1 MKHSGDMSVKIIRN
15 GLYFDGLGNKGV
27 KKDVVIEGNIVASV
41 VDKAPAV
48 AGAEEIDATGKW
60 VCPGFL
66 DIHAHYD
73 AELEVM
79 PALDESVRHGVTTVI
94 IGNCSLSAA
103 LGRDEEIVDL
113 FCRVENIP
121 AKALSNWLIGN
132 ITWKT
137 PKEYYTHLDTVPV
150 GPNIASF
157 IGHSNVRIAAMGLE
171 RSFTEKKAT
180 KEEIQKMQGFID
192 EAMQEGYLGLS
203 VDMLPFHRWAGV
215 YNKKFTGVSVP
226 SQQAA
231 KKEYFQLA
239 DVLRKYN
246 RVLQITPNAVDKSS
260 FVTIMNLSRG
270 GVFKDSLRTTIVA
283 ALDLKSNERIYKLLK
298 LLGFLGNDILGAKMK
313 FQTLAEPFQN
323 FGDGPITPLFEEFPS
338 MIAAISVTE
347 EERKKIFRD
356 PAFRK
361 QFVKEWN
368 HKAASV
374 FPKALKEMWVVKS
387 PDPSHVG
394 KNFEQIG
401 QEAGKDPV
409 EHFMDLLAEYDTKL
423 RWKCDT
429 SNHRESVRLEL
440 LGYKHCMPGFNDS
453 GAHNV
458 NMAFHDGPLQ
468 FLKTALRFPDEM
480 PIEKA
485 IYRSTKEPADF
496 LGIDAGDIS
505 VGKRADVVVI
515 DPTRIEA
522 EINSDP
528 IEDYHPA
535 FGGSYRLVKRS
546 GKVVQHVFIN
556 GNEAYTNN
564 GVVKFHEDLGK
575 KKIFGQLLRSNLH
588 KN

>member
-1 MKHSGDMSVKIIRN
+1 MSITIIRN

-27 KKDVVIEGNIVASV
+27 KKDVIIEHNHIQSV
-41 VDKAPAV
+41 VDQAPKIE
-48 AGAEEIDATGKW
+48 GANEIDAIGKW
-60 VCPGFL
+60 VCPGFI

-79 PALDESVRHGVTTVI
+79 PALDESVRHGVTTVV

-103 LGRDEEIVDL
+103 IGKDEDIVDL

-121 AKALSNWLIGN
+121 AKSLSEWLIGN
-132 ITWKT
+132 IKWNS
-137 PKEYYTHLDTVPV
+137 PKEYYEHLDTVPV

-157 IGHSNVRIAAMGLE
+157 IGHSNLRMAAMGVE
-171 RSFTEKKAT
+171 RSFTEKKASQD
-180 KEEIQKMQGFID
+180 EISKMQGLLD
-192 EAMQEGYLGLS
+192 EAMQAGYLGVS
-203 VDMLPFHRWAGV
+203 IDMLPFHRWAGI
-215 YNKKFTGVSVP
+215 YNKEFTGVSVP
-226 SQQAA
+226 SQQAHRS
-231 KKEYFQLA
+231 EYFKLA

-246 RVLQITPNAVDKSS
+246 RVLQITPNAVDKTS
-260 FVTIMNLSRG
+260 FLTIMNLSRG
-270 GVFKDSLRTTIVA
+270 GIFKDSIRTTIVA

-323 FGDGPITPLFEEFPS
+323 FGDGPVTPLFEEFPS
-338 MIAAISVTE
+338 MISAISATA
-347 EERKKIFRD
+347 EERGRIFRD
-356 PAFRK
+356 PKFRQ

-387 PDPSHVG
+387 PNPAHVG

-401 QEAGKDPV
+401 IEAGKDPV
-409 EHFMDLLAEYDTKL
+409 QHFMDLLGEYDTNI

-429 SNHRESVRLEL
+429 SNHRETVRLEL

-468 FLKTALRFPDEM
+468 LLKTALRYPDQM

-485 IYRSTKEPADF
+485 IYRSTKEPCDF

-505 VGKRADVVVI
+505 VGKRADLVVI

-522 EINSDP
+522 EINSNP
-528 IEDYHPA
+528 IEDYHPS

-564 GVVKFHEDLGK
+564 GVVGFHEDLGK
-575 KKIFGQLLRSNLH
+575 KKIFGQLLRSQLH

>member
-1 MKHSGDMSVKIIRN
+1 MSTTIIRN

-27 KKDVVIEGNIVASV
+27 KKDVIIKGNIVDSV
-41 VDKAPAV
+41 VDKAPAIE
-48 AGAEEIDATGKW
+48 GAAEIDATDKW

-103 LGRDEEIVDL
+103 VGKDEDIVDL

-121 AKALSNWLIGN
+121 AKVLSKWLIGN
-132 ITWKT
+132 VTWKNPT
-137 PKEYYTHLDTVPV
+137 EYYEHLDTVPV

-157 IGHSNVRIAAMGLE
+157 IGHSNVRMSAMGTE

-180 KEEIQKMQGFID
+180 KEEIAKMQALID
-192 EAMQEGYLGLS
+192 EAMKAGYLGLS
-203 VDMLPFHRWAGV
+203 IDMLPFHRWAGV

-231 KKEYFQLA
+231 KSEYYQLA
-239 DVLRKYN
+239 DVLRKHDK
-246 RVLQITPNAVDKSS
+246 VLQITPNAVDKTS

-270 GVFKDSLRTTIVA
+270 GFFKKNIRTTIVA

-298 LLGFLGNDILGAKMK
+298 VLGFLGNEILGAKMK
-313 FQTLAEPFQN
+313 FQTLAEPFKN

-338 MIAAISVTE
+338 MISAISATE
-347 EERKKIFRD
+347 AERKKIFMD
-356 PAFRK
+356 PAFRN

-374 FPKALKEMWVVKS
+374 FPKALKEMWVVRS
-387 PDPSHVG
+387 PEPSHAG
-394 KNFEQIG
+394 KNFQQIG
-401 QEAGKDPV
+401 EEAGKDPV
-409 EHFMDLLAEYDTKL
+409 EHFMDLLAEHDTRL
-423 RWKCDT
+423 RWQCDT
-429 SNHRESVRLEL
+429 SNHREKVRLEL
-440 LGYKHCMPGFNDS
+440 LSYEHCMPGFNDS

-458 NMAFHDGPLQ
+458 NMAFHDGSLQ
-468 FLKTALRFPDEM
+468 LLKTALRFPEQM
-480 PIEKA
+480 SVERA
-485 IYRSTKEPADF
+485 IFRSTKEPADF

-505 VGKRADVVVI
+505 VGKRADIIVI
-515 DPTRIEA
+515 DPTRIES
-522 EINSDP
+522 EINSEP
-528 IEDYHPA
+528 VEDYHPS
-535 FGGSYRLVKRS
+535 FGGGFRLVKRS

-575 KKIFGQLLRSNLH
+575 KKIFGQLLRS
-588 KN
+588 K

>member
-1 MKHSGDMSVKIIRN
+1 MQTTIIRN
-15 GLYFDGLGNKGV
+15 GIYYDGLGNKGV
-27 KKDVVIEGNIVASV
+27 QKDVVIRGNVIDAVL
-41 VDKAPAV
+41 DKAPSV
-48 AGAEEIDATGKW
+48 EGAKEIDATGKW

-73 AELEVM
+73 AELEVL
-79 PALDESVRHGVTTVI
+79 PALDESVRHGVTTVV

-103 LGRDEEIVDL
+103 IGKDRDIVDL

-121 AKALSNWLIGN
+121 AKVLSDWIIGN
-132 ITWKT
+132 ISWKT
-137 PKEYYTHLDTVPV
+137 PREYYEHLDTLPA

-157 IGHSNVRIAAMGLE
+157 IGHSNIRIEAMGLD
-171 RSFTEKKAT
+171 RSFTEKHAT
-180 KEEIQKMQGFID
+180 KQEIAKMQGIVE
-192 EAMQEGYLGLS
+192 EAVQAGYLGMS

-215 YNKKFTGVSVP
+215 YNHKYTGVSVP

-231 KKEYFQLA
+231 KSEYFKLA
-239 DVLRKYN
+239 DILRKYN
-246 RVLQITPNAVDKSS
+246 KVLQITPNAVDKAS
-260 FVTIMNLSRG
+260 FLTILRLSQG
-270 GVFKDSLRTTIVA
+270 GFFKDSLRTTIVA

-298 LLGFLGNDILGAKMK
+298 LLGFLGNDILRAKMK

-338 MIAAISVTE
+338 MISAISATE
-347 EERKKIFRD
+347 EERKRIFSD
-356 PAFRK
+356 PKFRK

-401 QEAGKDPV
+401 MEAGKDPV
-409 EHFMDLLAEYDTKL
+409 QHFMDLLGKYDTQL

-468 FLKTALRFPDEM
+468 FLKTALRHPEEM
-480 PIEKA
+480 PVEKA

-515 DPTRIEA
+515 DPDRIES

-528 IEDYHPA
+528 VEDYHPD

-556 GNEAYTNN
+556 GTEAYTNN
-564 GVVKFHEDLGK
+564 GVYGFHEDLGK
-575 KKIFGQLLRSNLH
+575 KKIFGQLLRSQL
-588 KN
+588 

>member
-1 MKHSGDMSVKIIRN
+1 MSVTILRN
-15 GLYFDGLGNKGV
+15 GIYFDGLGNPGV
-27 KKDVVIEGNIVASV
+27 KKDVVIKDNIIASV
-41 VDKAPAV
+41 SDKAA
-48 AGAEEIDATGKW
+48 AIEGAKEIDVTGKW
-60 VCPGFL
+60 ICPGFL

-103 LGRDEEIVDL
+103 VGKDEDIVDL

-121 AKALSNWLIGN
+121 AKALSDWLIGN
-132 ITWKT
+132 ITWKS
-137 PKEYYTHLDTVPV
+137 PKEYYEHLDTVPV

-157 IGHSNVRIAAMGLE
+157 IGHSNIRMAAMGVE
-171 RSFTEKKAT
+171 RSFTEKKASN
-180 KEEIQKMQGFID
+180 EEIQKMQKLVE
-192 EAMQEGYLGLS
+192 EALDEGYLGVS

-231 KKEYFQLA
+231 KSEYYKLA
-239 DVLRKYN
+239 DVLRKHN
-246 RVLQITPNAVDKSS
+246 RVLQITPNAIDKTS

-270 GVFKDSLRTTIVA
+270 GFFKKSIRTTIVA

-298 LLGFLGNDILGAKMK
+298 LLGFLGNDILGAEMR
-313 FQTLAEPFQN
+313 FQTLAEPFKN

-338 MIAAISVTE
+338 MIKAISATG
-347 EERKKIFRD
+347 EERKTIFKD
-356 PAFRK
+356 KSFRK
-361 QFVKEWN
+361 QFEKEWN

-374 FPKALKEMWVVKS
+374 FPRALKEMWVVKS
-387 PDPSHVG
+387 PDASHIG
-394 KNFEQIG
+394 KNFVQI
-401 QEAGKDPV
+401 ANDAKKDPV
-409 EHFMDLLAEYDTKL
+409 EHFMDLLAEYDTQI
-423 RWKCDT
+423 RWWCDT
-429 SNHRESVRLEL
+429 SNHREKVRLEL

-468 FLKTALRFPDEM
+468 FLKTALRYPEDM

-496 LGIDAGDIS
+496 LGIDAGDIT

-535 FGGSYRLVKRS
+535 FGGGYRLVKRS

-564 GVVKFHEDLGK
+564 GVVQFHEDLGK
-575 KKIFGQLLRSNLH
+575 KKIFGQLLRSNLSN
-588 KN
+588 K

>member
-1 MKHSGDMSVKIIRN
+1 MSTTIIRN

-27 KKDVVIEGNIVASV
+27 KKDVIIKGNIVASV
-41 VDKAPAV
+41 VDKAPKIE
-48 AGAEEIDATGKW
+48 GAAEVDATNKW

-79 PALDESVRHGVTTVI
+79 PALDESVRHGVTTVV

-103 LGRDEEIVDL
+103 VGKDEDIVDL

-121 AKALSNWLIGN
+121 AKVLSKWLIGN
-132 ITWKT
+132 VTWKNPT
-137 PKEYYTHLDTVPV
+137 EYYEHLDTVPV

-157 IGHSNVRIAAMGLE
+157 IGHSNVRMSAMGTE

-180 KEEIQKMQGFID
+180 KEEIAKMQALID
-192 EAMQEGYLGLS
+192 EAMKAGYLGLS
-203 VDMLPFHRWAGV
+203 IDMLPFHRWAGV

-231 KKEYFQLA
+231 KSEYYQLA
-239 DVLRKYN
+239 DVLRKHDK
-246 RVLQITPNAVDKSS
+246 VLQITPNAVDKTS

-270 GVFKDSLRTTIVA
+270 GLFKKNIRTTIVA

-298 LLGFLGNDILGAKMK
+298 ILGFLGNEVLGAKMK
-313 FQTLAEPFQN
+313 FQTLAEPFKN

-338 MIAAISVTE
+338 MISAISATE
-347 EERKKIFRD
+347 AERKKIFMD

-374 FPKALKEMWVVKS
+374 FPKALKEMWVVRS
-387 PDPSHVG
+387 PEPSHAG
-394 KNFEQIG
+394 KNFQQIG
-401 QEAGKDPV
+401 EEAGKDPV
-409 EHFMDLLAEYDTKL
+409 EHFMDLLAEHDTRL
-423 RWKCDT
+423 RWQCDT
-429 SNHRESVRLEL
+429 SNHREKIRMEL
-440 LGYKHCMPGFNDS
+440 LSYEHCMPGFNDS

-458 NMAFHDGPLQ
+458 NMAFHDGSLQ
-468 FLKTALRFPDEM
+468 LLKTALRFPEQM
-480 PIEKA
+480 SVERA
-485 IYRSTKEPADF
+485 IFRSTKEPADF

-505 VGKRADVVVI
+505 VGKRADIIVI
-515 DPTRIEA
+515 DPTRIES
-522 EINSDP
+522 EINSEP
-528 IEDYHPA
+528 VEDFHPE
-535 FGGSYRLVKRS
+535 FGGSFRLVKRS

-575 KKIFGQLLRSNLH
+575 KKIFGQLLRSR
-588 KN
+588 

>member
-1 MKHSGDMSVKIIRN
+1 MSITILRN
-15 GLYFDGLGNKGV
+15 GIYFDGLGNKGV
-27 KKDVVIEGNIVASV
+27 KKDVVIKDNIIAEVSDMALPI
-41 VDKAPAV
+41 D
-48 AGAEEIDATGKW
+48 GAREIDVTGKW

-103 LGRDEEIVDL
+103 VGKDEDIVDL

-121 AKALSNWLIGN
+121 AKALSDWLIGN
-132 ITWKT
+132 IKWTS
-137 PKEYYTHLDTVPV
+137 PKEYYAHLDTVPV

-157 IGHSNVRIAAMGLE
+157 IGHSNIRMAAMGVE
-171 RSFTEKKAT
+171 RSFTEKKAN
-180 KEEIQKMQGFID
+180 KEEILKMQD
-192 EAMQEGYLGLS
+192 LVEEALQEGYLGVS
-203 VDMLPFHRWAGV
+203 IDMLPFHRWAGV

-231 KKEYFQLA
+231 KSEYYKLA

-246 RVLQITPNAVDKSS
+246 RVLQITPNAIDKTS

-270 GVFKDSLRTTIVA
+270 GVFKKSIRTTIVA

-298 LLGFLGNDILGAKMK
+298 LLGFLGNDILGAKMR
-313 FQTLAEPFQN
+313 FQTLAEPFKN

-338 MIAAISVTE
+338 MIKAISATG
-347 EERKKIFRD
+347 EERKQIFKD
-356 PAFRK
+356 KTFRK
-361 QFVKEWN
+361 QFEKEWN
-368 HKAASV
+368 HKATSV
-374 FPKALKEMWVVKS
+374 FPRALKEMWVVKS
-387 PDPSHVG
+387 PDASHIG
-394 KNFEQIG
+394 KNFIQIA
-401 QEAGKDPV
+401 QEANKEAVG
-409 EHFMDLLAEYDTKL
+409 HFMDLLAEYDTQI
-423 RWKCDT
+423 RWWCDT
-429 SNHRESVRLEL
+429 SNHREKVRLEL

-468 FLKTALRFPDEM
+468 FLKTALRYPEEM
-480 PIEKA
+480 SIEKA

-515 DPTRIEA
+515 DPSRIEA

-535 FGGSYRLVKRS
+535 FGGGYRLVKRS

-564 GVVKFHEDLGK
+564 GVLKFHEDLGK
-575 KKIFGQLLRSNLH
+575 KKIFGQLLRSNLG
-588 KN
+588 KS